1 MNRHAISTRIW
12 HWINALSVTVL
23 FMSGLTISNAHPWLY
38 WGEWGFSPDRA
49 WLAVPRFPGW
59 ATIPSHYSLA
69 AARDW
74 HVVFAWVFALSLLA
88 FMVAAFANG
97 HAVRDLFTRRGEWR
111 WHLFAR
117 ELRRYLRFDF
127 AHGGGKYGAIQKL
140 AYALIIFVLLP
151 LMIASGMAI
160 SPGMDAAWPIL
171 PDLFGGRQSA
181 RSVHFL
187 AAFALLGF
195 TIVHVVLVALTGPWG
210 QLRAMILGGPG
221 NDDEAA

>member
-12 HWINALSVTVL
+12 HWTNALCVIVL
-23 FMSGLTISNAHPWLY
+23 LMSGLNISNAHPWLY

-74 HVVFAWVFALSLLA
+74 HIVFAWLFALSLLG
-88 FMVAAFANG
+88 FMVAALANG
-97 HAVRDLFTRRGEWR
+97 HAARDLFTRRREWR
-111 WHLFAR
+111 WSLFAR

-140 AYALIIFVLLP
+140 AYALTIFVLLP

-160 SPGMDAAWPIL
+160 SPGMDAAWPVL
-171 PDLFGGRQSA
+171 LDLFGGRQSA
-181 RSVHFL
+181 RSIHFL

-210 QLRAMILGGPG
+210 QLRAMIVGGPG
-221 NDDEAA
+221 NHDEAA